1 MNDSP
6 IRRPDE
12 RAGLLL
18 RELYRRHGYQ
28 SYRMSKFE
36 PYDLYARNKSFLVS
50 ENILTFTDT
59 DGRLMALK
67 PDVTLSIIKNIQPS
81 GQALEKVYYHENV
94 YRTSPAAAGY
104 REIMQTGLECTGAL
118 DLSAMG
124 EVLALA
130 AESLALLSEEYLL
143 DLGHVGLVSGLLAEQ
158 ESLEDGVRTALLGE
172 LGRKNAPAIRSLCA
186 QAGLEHGL
194 SEKLCRLSRLYGP
207 PAQVLPQ
214 LETLAGGHEA
224 MEALEELDGL
234 CRILERL
241 DLLERVRLDFSIVND
256 MRYYNGV
263 IFRGYLP
270 GLASGVLAGGRY
282 DNLLRRMGKTG
293 GAIGFAVY
301 LDQLERLDQGGDY
314 DVDVLLKKDEED
326 AFVDMGLRLGRS
338 GREAKRAYK
347 LAKKAEAAHRRAVVQ
362 KQEALCRQ
370 KGMKILIA
378 AHSYVAEDPC
388 LGRTVTDYLK
398 KAGVVPLRADL
409 TDREAAV
416 KRSRELSPTCKWE
429 LNREILGGI
438 LLREEDA
445 DGLILLSA
453 FPCGPDAM
461 VNEIIARRVKGMP
474 ILNLVLDSQSG
485 TAGVETR
492 LESFIDII
500 RFKEGTL

>member
-18 RELYRRHGYQ
+18 RELYHRHGYQ
-28 SYRMSKFE
+28 GYRMSKFE

-67 PDVTLSIIKNIQPS
+67 PDVTLSIIKNAQPS

-94 YRTSPAAAGY
+94 YRTSSAAAGY
-104 REIMQTGLECTGAL
+104 REIMQTGLECIGAL
-118 DLSAMG
+118 DLAAMG

-130 AESLALLSEEYLL
+130 AESLALLSGEYLL
-143 DLGHVGLVSGLLAEQ
+143 DLGHVGLVSALLAEQ
-158 ESLEDGVRTALLGE
+158 AGLEEAVRTGLLAE

-194 SEKLCRLSRLYGP
+194 AEKLCRLSQLYGP

-214 LETLAGGHEA
+214 LEELAECREA
-224 MEALEELDGL
+224 QAALEELEGL

-301 LDQLERLDQGGDY
+301 LDQLERLEGDSMY
-314 DVDVLLKKDEED
+314 DVDVLLLYDPQDDPAAVAE
-326 AFVDMGLRLGRS
+326 
-338 GREAKRAYK
+338 RARA
-347 LAKKAEAAHRRAVVQ
+347 LTAAGHSVRVERAVPQ
-362 KQEALCRQ
+362 R
-370 KGMKILIA
+370 
-378 AHSYVAEDPC
+378 
-388 LGRTVTDYLK
+388 
-398 KAGVVPLRADL
+398 LRY
-409 TDREAAV
+409 
-416 KRSRELSPTCKWE
+416 KEL
-429 LNREILGGI
+429 
-438 LLREEDA
+438 
-445 DGLILLSA
+445 
-453 FPCGPDAM
+453 
-461 VNEIIARRVKGMP
+461 
-474 ILNLVLDSQSG
+474 
-485 TAGVETR
+485 
-492 LESFIDII
+492 I
-500 RFKEGTL
+500 RFPEGGQA

>member
-18 RELYRRHGYQ
+18 RELYHRHGYQ

-158 ESLEDGVRTALLGE
+158 EGLEDGVRTALLGE

-214 LETLAGGHEA
+214 LEALAGGREA
-224 MEALEELDGL
+224 REALEELDGL

-314 DVDVLLKKDEED
+314 DVDVLLLYDPQDDPAAVAERARALAAE
-326 AFVDMGLRLGRS
+326 GRS
-338 GREAKRAYK
+338 VRVE
-347 LAKKAEAAHRRAVVQ
+347 RAVPQ
-362 KQEALCRQ
+362 R
-370 KGMKILIA
+370 
-378 AHSYVAEDPC
+378 
-388 LGRTVTDYLK
+388 
-398 KAGVVPLRADL
+398 LRY
-409 TDREAAV
+409 
-416 KRSRELSPTCKWE
+416 RELVRFSE
-429 LNREILGGI
+429 GGQ
-438 LLREEDA
+438 
-445 DGLILLSA
+445 
-453 FPCGPDAM
+453 M
-461 VNEIIARRVKGMP
+461 
-474 ILNLVLDSQSG
+474 
-485 TAGVETR
+485 
-492 LESFIDII
+492 
-500 RFKEGTL
+500 

>member
-1 MNDSP
+1 M
-6 IRRPDE
+6 
-12 RAGLLL
+12 
-18 RELYRRHGYQ
+18 
-28 SYRMSKFE
+28 
-36 PYDLYARNKSFLVS
+36 
-50 ENILTFTDT
+50 
-59 DGRLMALK
+59 
-67 PDVTLSIIKNIQPS
+67 
-81 GQALEKVYYHENV
+81 YYHENV

-158 ESLEDGVRTALLGE
+158 EGLEDGVRTALLGE

-214 LETLAGGHEA
+214 LEALAGGREA
-224 MEALEELDGL
+224 REALEELDGL
-234 CRILERL
+234 CHILERL

-301 LDQLERLDQGGDY
+301 LDQLERLDQGNDY
-314 DVDVLLKKDEED
+314 DVDVLLLYDSQDDPASVAER
-326 AFVDMGLRLGRS
+326 ARALAAAGRS
-338 GREAKRAYK
+338 VRVERA
-347 LAKKAEAAHRRAVVQ
+347 APQR
-362 KQEALCRQ
+362 
-370 KGMKILIA
+370 
-378 AHSYVAEDPC
+378 
-388 LGRTVTDYLK
+388 
-398 KAGVVPLRADL
+398 LRY
-409 TDREAAV
+409 
-416 KRSRELSPTCKWE
+416 RELVRFSE
-429 LNREILGGI
+429 GGQ
-438 LLREEDA
+438 
-445 DGLILLSA
+445 
-453 FPCGPDAM
+453 M
-461 VNEIIARRVKGMP
+461 
-474 ILNLVLDSQSG
+474 
-485 TAGVETR
+485 
-492 LESFIDII
+492 
-500 RFKEGTL
+500 